1 MRPHWQPPERVCT
14 VLPFLLTLARNWV
27 MYLDNTLIA
36 RFNLKHNLLIA
47 MILACSPTMVS
58 GKPSSPSI
66 ADWNKSLA
74 GPPTKVMVLGTTHL
88 AGLPKD
94 FRPERL
100 EPLLDRL
107 AAFKPDI
114 IAIEALSGTDCDML
128 ARYATIYPGTAEQY
142 CGSTDAASKA
152 TGLDVPTAVAK
163 VKSAL
168 DSWPAAPTPADRRQL
183 AALFSAAN
191 DRSSALVQWLSLPEA
206 ERHAGDGL
214 DSTLVDELN
223 QRKSRMN
230 ENYAIA
236 AALAAR
242 LGLERV
248 YPVDDHSS
256 DSLTADL
263 GPDFEKAITTIW
275 QAAGTTFSDYRKK
288 LAAPADD
295 QSIVAWYRFINDP
308 KSLKNNI
315 DADFGAALKDK
326 APPYYGRQYVSW
338 WETRNLRM
346 VANLRSSFGNKPG
359 ARVLAIVGSSHKP
372 YYDAYLGMMHEVQI
386 VDPLDVIK

>member
-1 MRPHWQPPERVCT
+1 MKY
-14 VLPFLLTLARNWV
+14 FA
-27 MYLDNTLIA
+27 
-36 RFNLKHNLLIA
+36 LIA
-47 MILACSPTMVS
+47 MILACAPTVAS
-58 GKPSSPSI
+58 GKPSTPRI

-100 EPLLDRL
+100 KPLLDRL

-114 IAIEALSGTDCDML
+114 IAIEALSGADCDML
-128 ARYATIYPGTAEQY
+128 VRYAAIYPGTADQY
-142 CGSTDAASKA
+142 CASTDAASKA

-168 DSWPAAPTPADRRQL
+168 VAWPAAPTPADRRRL

-191 DRSSALVQWLSLPEA
+191 DRSSALVQWLRLPEA

-214 DSTLVDELN
+214 DSALVDELN

-248 YPVDDHSS
+248 HPVDDHSA
-256 DSLTADL
+256 DSVTADL
-263 GPDFEKAITTIW
+263 GPDFEKAITAVW
-275 QAAGTTFSDYRKK
+275 HAAGKSLSDYRKK
-288 LAAPADD
+288 LDAPAED
-295 QSIVAWYRFINDP
+295 QSIIDWYRFINDP

-326 APPYYGRQYVSW
+326 AAPYYGRQYVAW

-346 VANLRSSFGNKPG
+346 VANLRSSFGNNPG

-372 YYDAYLGMMHEVQI
+372 YYDTYLGMMHEVQL